1 MKKTL
6 LIIALVLAMGCGKKD
21 QDKAKETPTSGAGG
35 ATGGAAAEAAHP
47 AHHQRVTAELTKF
60 QEALGDKWH
69 APKGEQRMKDT
80 CAVVP
85 TMEGVSSEV
94 TKAAAPQGVDAAK
107 WTAGTKELTDNVA
120 ALKGTC
126 GGTDLAAFE
135 PAFEKAHTSFHALL
149 GMTGGHHEGDGT
161 HKHQM

>member
-1 MKKTL
+1 
-6 LIIALVLAMGCGKKD
+6 KD
-21 QDKAKETPTSGAGG
+21 KDKAKEGTSGGSGAAMGSGAAGG
-35 ATGGAAAEAAHP
+35 SAEGPHH
-47 AHHQRVTAELTKF
+47 AHHLRVTAELAKF
-60 QEALGDKWH
+60 QEALGEKWH

-85 TMEGVSSEV
+85 TMESVSAEV
-94 TKAAAPQGVDAAK
+94 AKAAAPTGVDAAK
-107 WTAGTKELTDNVA
+107 WAAGTKELGDNVA

-149 GMTGGHHEGDGT
+149 GMTGGHHEGDGS
-161 HKHQM
+161 HQHQM